1 MQMPIHNLSTT
12 ISTGTTGKSDPSS
25 STFDLG
31 HITTLCLFVLL
42 LFNITFT
49 LYFYISWKRRQDIR
63 HRQYMDEKQ
72 PYKPCKPEI
81 VPASSTEHIYE
92 SVRSSA
98 CSIVVQSRDKRQSI
112 RWNTLTTLFDLNSK
126 DVQNILKNLEP
137 ENESSV

>member
-1 MQMPIHNLSTT
+1 
-12 ISTGTTGKSDPSS
+12 
-25 STFDLG
+25 
-31 HITTLCLFVLL
+31 
-42 LFNITFT
+42 
-49 LYFYISWKRRQDIR
+49 
-63 HRQYMDEKQ
+63 MDEKQ
-72 PYKPCKPEI
+72 PYKPCKTEI

>member
-1 MQMPIHNLSTT
+1 
-12 ISTGTTGKSDPSS
+12 
-25 STFDLG
+25 
-31 HITTLCLFVLL
+31 
-42 LFNITFT
+42 
-49 LYFYISWKRRQDIR
+49 
-63 HRQYMDEKQ
+63 MDEKQ
-72 PYKPCKPEI
+72 PYKSCKPEI

-98 CSIVVQSRDKRQSI
+98 CSIVVQSRNKRQSF